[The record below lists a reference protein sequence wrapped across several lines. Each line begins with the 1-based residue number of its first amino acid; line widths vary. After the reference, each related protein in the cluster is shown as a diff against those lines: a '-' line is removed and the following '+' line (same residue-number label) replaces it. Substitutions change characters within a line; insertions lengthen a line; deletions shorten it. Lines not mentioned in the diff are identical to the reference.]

1 MSEKF
6 EKGPTPESSK
16 EKFYVFVELETKDF
30 EYEVHAQSEE
40 EAEKLAEQAVN
51 EQGLKIS
58 NIEVNEKA
66 LNIDH
71 TDGKLGDE
79 TKGDQKTYYVFVELA
94 TKGLEFQVLA
104 SSEEKAENLAANEVN
119 KRGLRVAYVEANK
132 QPPSPMLSDV
142 EMLEE

>member
-6 EKGPTPESSK
+6 EKGITPEGSK
-16 EKFYVFVELETKDF
+16 EKFYVFVELGTRDF
-30 EYEVHAQSEE
+30 EYEVHASSEE
-40 EAEKLAEQAVN
+40 EAEKLAEQAIN

-66 LNIDH
+66 LNPDH
-71 TDGKLGDE
+71 IDGKLGDE
-79 TKGDQKTYYVFVELA
+79 TKESQKTYYVFVELG
-94 TKGLEFQVLA
+94 TKGLNFEVIA
-104 SSEEKAENLAANEVN
+104 TSEEKAEQIAADKVNE
-119 KRGLRVAYVEANK
+119 RGLKVAYVEANK